1 MRAMR
6 VPLAL
11 ALVLAAAGAA
21 ESQTIVVDSATC
33 RALVAHAP
41 AADVAYRGGVD
52 VHGRRVAGAD
62 LEPSAPPALA
72 REFTFDLQVDLAG
85 RVPAHS
91 RLFQPAL
98 TVGRVS
104 MTPDGRFAFNG
115 QPLDDPER
123 VAIAELCARRA
134 R

>member
-6 VPLAL
+6 RLLAL
-11 ALVLAAAGAA
+11 ALLAAAPQAA
-21 ESQTIVVDSATC
+21 AQTIVVDSATC
-33 RALVAHAP
+33 RALVAHVP
-41 AADVAYRGGVD
+41 AADVAYRPGVD
-52 VHGRRVAGAD
+52 VHGRPVAGAD
-62 LEPSAPPALA
+62 LEPSAPVLA
-72 REFTFDLQVDLAG
+72 REFSFDLQVDLAG

-91 RLFQPAL
+91 RLFEPAL
-98 TVGRVS
+98 TVGRIT

-115 QPLDDPER
+115 QPLGDPER